1 MFKKAFT
8 LLELVMVIVILGIVS
23 SIGADIIANLYE
35 NYIKTRA
42 INTLQSQTELVLDQI
57 AKRLTYRIKPSV
69 IARDSTGS
77 IFPVYTFL
85 SSADKDYDT
94 LEWIGKDNES
104 FRGIK
109 NPGWSGFVDIESNE
123 TNKSLGTDTE
133 VFGWIKT
140 SGSELNTTS
149 VIINALSYGQVDLNA
164 SASSDKPAIIFKGQ
178 ASFDLSQ
185 YGWDGSEGNYTH
197 KVQIPMGRRDILE
210 FVDVNDTPGTIYEQ
224 YDLAWSAYAI
234 VPEGSANDFN
244 LTLKYNY
251 QPWYGE
257 KYIDEN
263 TSSAVL
269 IEHASTFR
277 FTQIGETIRIKLCI
291 NDANQSGDY
300 NFAFCKE
307 RVVF

>member
-1 MFKKAFT
+1 MFRRAFT
-8 LLELVMVIVILGIVS
+8 MLELVMVIVILGIVS

-57 AKRLTYRIKPSV
+57 AKRLTYRIKPTV
-69 IARDSTGS
+69 IARDSTGTS
-77 IFPVYTFL
+77 TASPHYITL
-85 SSADKDYDT
+85 SSADKNYDT

-123 TNKSLGTDTE
+123 TDKNLGTGG
-133 VFGWIKT
+133 FGWIKT
-140 SGSELNTTS
+140 SGSDLNITTN
-149 VIINALSYGQVDLNA
+149 IINSLSYAQVDLETIGTQR
-164 SASSDKPAIIFKGQ
+164 PAILFKGQ
-178 ASFDLSQ
+178 DSFDISQ
-185 YGWDGSEGNYTH
+185 YGWSGSEGNYTH
-197 KVQIPMGRRDILE
+197 KVRIPTGTTGTNILE
-210 FVDVNDTPGTIYEQ
+210 FVDANDTPITIYEQ

-251 QPWYGE
+251 QPWY
-257 KYIDEN
+257 DEN
-263 TSSAVL
+263 SSQGESTVL